1 MVKRIRFGFI
11 AVSLSALLIIIL
23 VNVHALW
30 DVGDD
35 FNFTG
40 DGRDDVEAISEFFK
54 KKRSQRADIYDSVAV
69 LEEAPDTL
77 TSLKFDWKISDGHR
91 LKGTLP
97 FNKDWR
103 YSNHWYTYRYPMHKD
118 FTLELTPTC
127 VPAVATFT
135 KTAEAHHPWLPTDII
150 FKLFSSLAK
159 EKAEVGGEL
168 AFLASNE
175 KIQIPEVG
183 MTPDEPDAEEY
194 KNSEDPLNTP
204 LSDEDQ
210 KILHVYSTIEE
221 GEEGKYAFKYWAVN
235 NSEYSISGD
244 WTTYYETIEES
255 WDVFEFTIEPNDEL
269 LLDEFESKGKPLELN
284 GVVKIEIYGKEFI
297 FFAPAFSAEE
307 EEEETRVHNP
317 EGQKKEKVE
326 RK

>member
-1 MVKRIRFGFI
+1 MARKMRFGFV
-11 AVSLSALLIIIL
+11 AVSLFALLIIIL
-23 VNVHALW
+23 MNVYALW
-30 DVGDD
+30 DVGED

-54 KKRSQRADIYDSVAV
+54 KKWSQRADIYDSVAV

-97 FNKDWR
+97 FNKSWR

-127 VPAVATFT
+127 VPPVATFT
-135 KTAEAHHPWLPTDII
+135 KTAEAHHPWLPIDII
-150 FKLFSSLAK
+150 TKLFSALAK

-175 KIQIPEVG
+175 KIQIPEVE
-183 MTPDEPDAEEY
+183 MTPDVPNEEEY

-210 KILHVYSTIEE
+210 KLLHVYSTLEV
-221 GEEGKYAFKYWAVN
+221 GEEGKFAFKYWAVN
-235 NSEYSISGD
+235 FTEYSISGE

-255 WDVFEFTIEPNDEL
+255 WDVFEFTVEPNEEL
-269 LLDEFESKGKPLELN
+269 LLDEFDSKGEPFELN
-284 GVVKIEIYGKEFI
+284 GSVKIEIDGEEFI
-297 FFAPAFSAEE
+297 FFAPSFSTEE
-307 EEEETRVHNP
+307 DEEARVRDN
-317 EGQKKEKVE
+317 EDRKKEKIE
-326 RK
+326 KK